1 METVIIFIV
10 LGLVLVLVVS
20 FFMGVMSE
28 AKISWTYWVSCLCGL
43 LIGILVGT
51 LRKNAQLGLQISA
64 IIIAASVLGITIM
77 RRQRQ
82 IFTNFEK
89 QRKNRFKKQ

>member
-1 METVIIFIV
+1 MDTVIIFVI
-10 LGLVLVLVVS
+10 LGLALVLVIS

-28 AKISWTYWVSCLCGL
+28 AGIGWTYWLSGVCGL
-43 LIGILVGT
+43 LIGILVGA

-64 IIIAASVLGITIM
+64 IIIVASVLGITIM

-82 IFTNFEK
+82 IFTNLERR
-89 QRKNRFKKQ
+89 RKKRSKKQ